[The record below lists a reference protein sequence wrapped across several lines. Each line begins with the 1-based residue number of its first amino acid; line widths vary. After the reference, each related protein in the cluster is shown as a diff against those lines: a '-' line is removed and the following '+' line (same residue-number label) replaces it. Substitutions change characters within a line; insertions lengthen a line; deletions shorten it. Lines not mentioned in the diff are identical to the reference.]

1 MKEQIKL
8 KGAGQL
14 LPRYFYS
21 SFVRGGNKMRK
32 YETLHEELYHQNTLY
47 GLLDIKPSRNNI
59 FKSMLV
65 TKIENGTVHIECEP
79 YDDSYSPEKADRV
92 LRRRKN
98 FIFDSLNVDCIS
110 ATFYDEWTAKYGT
123 LIKRGDSMK

>member
-1 MKEQIKL
+1 MKKY
-8 KGAGQL
+8 A
-14 LPRYFYS
+14 S
-21 SFVRGGNKMRK
+21 SR
-32 YETLHEELYHQNTLY
+32 EESYHQNTLY
-47 GLLDIKPSRNNI
+47 GLLDIKPTKNNI

-79 YDDSYSPEKADRV
+79 YDDSYSIDKADRV
-92 LRRRKN
+92 LHRRRN

-110 ATFYDEWTAKYGT
+110 ATFYDEWTARYGT